1 MGRER
6 KRIKLEEGEVSSSDD
21 DCIIVDARVK
31 QEREE
36 SKPTVTQG
44 HGHHLSTSKANTAP
58 YPFCS
63 ECCRYF
69 QSDAEK
75 ERHYSKWH
83 YGNLC
88 HACDEG
94 FPTESE
100 LLQHKAAHT
109 ETPICCV
116 GCEKRFKC
124 YSGMMD
130 HLEHGSC
137 ESACT
142 GQLVRNAV
150 ATHCARFHRSSTRNI
165 DLQCP
170 ACDKKYRHM
179 SGLLKHFEKRVCTL
193 RNWIEE
199 TGWIDFLVALK
210 GSMEGQ
216 KPSSFQ
222 CNVCRNKFDQEVAL
236 SMHQIDKHRNM
247 YCCACETY
255 FANPAKKQKHI
266 ISISGT
272 SGKPGTFFCDLCDPK
287 VRLGTEKE
295 LCDHLWLDHMVCGPC
310 GQVFETV
317 ELRKKHDAK
326 VHNRC
331 TVCYR
336 VFVSSAELKQH
347 RETHKVEPRVIE
359 PPVVEPSVIEPSVIE
374 PSVVHPLPVKPE
386 PIPSLQR
393 ASKQLYR

>member
-1 MGRER
+1 MGHARTR
-6 KRIKLEEGEVSSSDD
+6 PKLEEGEVSSDD

-31 QEREE
+31 KGRESPE
-36 SKPTVTQG
+36 VIQD
-44 HGHHLSTSKANTAP
+44 HRHHLSTSKPNTTS

-69 QSDAEK
+69 RNEAEK

-88 HACDEG
+88 RACDEG

-100 LLQHKAAHT
+100 LLQHKSGHAN
-109 ETPICCV
+109 TPICCV

-124 YSGMMD
+124 YSAMMD
-130 HLEHGSC
+130 HLEFGGC
-137 ESACT
+137 ESSCT
-142 GQLVRNAV
+142 GPLVRSV
-150 ATHCARFHRSSTRNI
+150 AAAHSAQFHRSSTRNI
-165 DLQCP
+165 NLQCST
-170 ACDKKYRHM
+170 CEKKFVRIAV
-179 SGLLKHFEKRVCTL
+179 LLKHFEMRKCTL

-210 GSMEGQ
+210 RSIAEK
-216 KPSSFQ
+216 KPSTFQ
-222 CNVCRNKFDQEVAL
+222 CNVCRKKFDQEVAL
-236 SMHQIDKHRNM
+236 GMHQREKHDNT

-255 FANPAKKQKHI
+255 FANPPKKQKHI

-272 SGKPGTFFCDLCDPK
+272 SGKPGAFFCDLCDPK

-295 LCDHLWLDHMVCGPC
+295 LFDHLWLDHMVRGPC
-310 GQVFETV
+310 GQVFETA
-317 ELRKKHDAK
+317 ELKKKHDAK
-326 VHNRC
+326 AHNRC
-331 TVCYR
+331 SICYR
-336 VFVSSAELKQH
+336 FFVSTAELKQH
-347 RETHKVEPRVIE
+347 RETHKVEPCVIKS
-359 PPVVEPSVIEPSVIE
+359 PVVEPSITEPSII
-374 PSVVHPLPVKPE
+374 HPLPVKPQ

>member
-1 MGRER
+1 MGHAR
-6 KRIKLEEGEVSSSDD
+6 KRPKLEEGEVSSSDD

-31 QEREE
+31 KGRE
-36 SKPTVTQG
+36 SPKVIQD
-44 HGHHLSTSKANTAP
+44 HRHHLSTSKPNMTS

-88 HACDEG
+88 HACDES

-100 LLQHKAAHT
+100 LLQHKAGHAD
-109 ETPICCV
+109 TPICCV

-124 YSGMMD
+124 YSAMMD
-130 HLEHGSC
+130 HLEFGGC
-137 ESACT
+137 ESSCT
-142 GQLVRNAV
+142 GPLVRSV
-150 ATHCARFHRSSTRNI
+150 AAAHSAQFHRSSTRNI
-165 DLQCP
+165 NLQCST
-170 ACDKKYRHM
+170 CDKN
-179 SGLLKHFEKRVCTL
+179 GEKAST
-193 RNWIEE
+193 
-199 TGWIDFLVALK
+199 
-210 GSMEGQ
+210 
-216 KPSSFQ
+216 FQ
-222 CNVCRNKFDQEVAL
+222 CNVCRKKFDQEVAL
-236 SMHQIDKHRNM
+236 GMHRREKHDNT

-272 SGKPGTFFCDLCDPK
+272 SGKPGTFFCDFCDPK

-295 LCDHLWLDHMVCGPC
+295 LCGHLWLDHMVCGPC
-310 GQVFETV
+310 GQMFETA
-317 ELRKKHDAK
+317 ELKKKHDAK
-326 VHNRC
+326 AHNRC

-336 VFVSSAELKQH
+336 FFVSIAELKQH
-347 RETHKVEPRVIE
+347 RETHKVEPCVIKS
-359 PPVVEPSVIEPSVIE
+359 PVVEPSIIEPSI
-374 PSVVHPLPVKPE
+374 VHPLPVKPE